1 MYSRAYIEI
10 TNISNRSCSF
20 CPGTTRPLRRMS
32 LSEFDTVT
40 DRLLG
45 VTEYLYYHV
54 MGEPLTHPDLPD
66 FIRLAK
72 EKGFKSAITTNG
84 TLLSRRGKELI
95 DAGVYKVNISVHSF
109 EDGEDSAAHG
119 RYLDGILDFEIEQG
133 NWTYTYHDRMV
144 NYHGINQVEFV
155 IDELRRNPYSRR
167 AVIVIRDVDVDAGN
181 ADPACLQHIQYFV
194 RDNKLH
200 CKLMFRSN
208 DACKATF
215 MNAFALIMLQKKI
228 ADELGYEVGT
238 YTHRANSF
246 HCYAADFELL
256 DSYVKRAAFD
266 NATYNYV
273 GEWDELMEEAKPEIA
288 QMVEELRGR

>member
-1 MYSRAYIEI
+1 MDEIFVWGDTLPRAY
-10 TNISNRSCSF
+10 
-20 CPGTTRPLRRMS
+20 
-32 LSEFDTVT
+32 
-40 DRLLG
+40 
-45 VTEYLYYHV
+45 HKA
-54 MGEPLTHPDLPD
+54 
-66 FIRLAK
+66 LAK
-72 EKGFKSAITTNG
+72 LNIYGEVVPCPDYNTEQKEIALTMVVANPLQEPMI
-84 TLLSRRGKELI
+84 SRLMIGGPYELEQ
-95 DAGVYKVNISVHSF
+95 YKQEI
-109 EDGEDSAAHG
+109 
-119 RYLDGILDFEIEQG
+119 LDGILDFEIERG

-200 CKLMFRSN
+200 CKVMFRSN

-238 YTHRANSF
+238 YIHRANSF
-246 HCYAADFELL
+246 HCYAADYKLL
-256 DSYVKRAAFD
+256 DSYVERYISGAET
-266 NATYNYV
+266 TYSYE
-273 GEWDELMEEAKPEIA
+273 GEWDELMEEAKEDIA
-288 QMVEELRGR
+288 DTVKELRSHA